1 MKKGLVAVLL
11 AALLASLCIGCGETT
26 TSSGGAGDTSTQ
38 TETSTKADLNAPDI
52 EGLTYESTVELEY
65 AERFK
70 IYRYEGGYSVIRV
83 YDGRDYILIPE
94 GGEVPSDLPGNVT
107 VMQKPLD
114 DIYIQA
120 TSSMCFFASLDAM
133 DHLRLSGTQIDG
145 WYVDEAVEAMENG
158 ELIFAGKY
166 SEPDYEL
173 LVSESCDLALEST
186 MLLHN
191 PEVLEKL
198 EEMGIPVFIERSTY
212 EKNPLAKIEWIKVIG
227 EMVDEPE
234 AAQEIYDVQKGYVQS
249 LDDFENTEKTV
260 AFFYVN
266 DNGVVVTRKSSDY
279 LPAMIELAGGRYCF
293 ENLGDPEKA
302 TSGVNMTMEEFY
314 ANTKDV
320 DYLIYNAS
328 IADPLESIDD
338 LIAINSLFA
347 DYKAVKEGNVWTTG
361 KSLHQATDALG
372 AMILDI
378 NTMLTNDS
386 AEELTYMKRLH

>member
-11 AALLASLCIGCGETT
+11 AALLASLCIGCGDTTTSGDGKSGMTQAETT
-26 TSSGGAGDTSTQ
+26 TNV
-38 TETSTKADLNAPDI
+38 DLNAPDI
-52 EGLTYESTVELEY
+52 EGLTYEATVELEY

-70 IYRYEGGYSVIRV
+70 IYRYEDGYSVIRV

-94 GGEVPSDLPGNVT
+94 GGEIPSDLPSSVT
-107 VMQKPLD
+107 VIQKPLEN
-114 DIYIQA
+114 IYIQA
-120 TSSMCFFASLDAM
+120 TSSMCFFSSLDAM

-145 WYVDEAVEAMENG
+145 WYVDKAVEAMQNG

-212 EKNPLAKIEWIKVIG
+212 EKNPMAKIEWIKVIG
-227 EMVDEPE
+227 ELVDEPE

-266 DNGVVVTRKSSDY
+266 DNGIVVTRKSADY

-314 ANTKDV
+314 ATTKDV

-328 IADPLESIDD
+328 IDDPLGSVDE
-338 LIAINSLFA
+338 LIEINSLFA

-378 NTMLTNDS
+378 NKMLTDDS

>member
-1 MKKGLVAVLL
+1 MKKRFAAVLAAVLL
-11 AALLASLCIGCGETT
+11 GCICMTGCGASTGTEENTAKT
-26 TSSGGAGDTSTQ
+26 ESSTGLDP
-38 TETSTKADLNAPDI
+38 NAPEI
-52 EGLTYESTVELEY
+52 EGLTYESTVNLEY
-65 AERFK
+65 SERFK

-94 GGEVPSDLPGNVT
+94 NGTVPEDLPASVT
-107 VMQKPLD
+107 VMQKPLNN
-114 DIYIQA
+114 IYIQA

-133 DHLRLSGTQIDG
+133 DHLRLSGTQEEG
-145 WYVDEAVEAMENG
+145 WYIDEAVEAMQNG
-158 ELIFAGKY
+158 ELLFAGKY
-166 SEPDYEL
+166 SEPDYEM
-173 LVSESCDLALEST
+173 LVAESCDLALEST

-191 PEVLEKL
+191 PEVMEKL
-198 EEMGIPVFIERSTY
+198 EEMGIPVFIERSNY
-212 EKNPLAKIEWIKVIG
+212 EKNPLAKTEWIKVIG

-234 AAQEIYDVQKGYVQS
+234 RAEELFEVQKGYVQS

-260 AFFYVN
+260 AFFFVN
-266 DNGVVVTRKSSDY
+266 DNGVVVTRKSDDY

-314 ANTKDV
+314 ASTKDV

-361 KSLHQATDALG
+361 KSLHQATGALG
-372 AMILDI
+372 GMILDI
-378 NTMLTNDS
+378 NTMLTDDS

>member
-1 MKKGLVAVLL
+1 MRKGLVAVLL
-11 AALLASLCIGCGETT
+11 AALLAGLCVGCGSTESSNGTT
-26 TSSGGAGDTSTQ
+26 EDTQQ
-38 TETSTKADLNAPDI
+38 TESQTGLDPNAPEI
-52 EGLTYESTVELEY
+52 EGLTYESTVNLEY

-94 GGEVPSDLPGNVT
+94 GGEVPEDLPSSVT
-107 VMQKPLD
+107 VIHKPLEN
-114 DIYIQA
+114 IYIQA

-133 DHLRLSGTQIDG
+133 DHLRLSGTKEDG
-145 WYVDEAVEAMENG
+145 WYIDEAVEAMKNG
-158 ELIFAGKY
+158 ELLFAGKY
-166 SEPDYEL
+166 SEPDYEM
-173 LVSESCDLALEST
+173 LVSESCDLAFEST

-191 PEVLEKL
+191 PEVQEKL
-198 EEMGIPVFIERSTY
+198 EEMGIPVFIERSNY
-212 EKNPLAKIEWIKVIG
+212 EKEPLAKTEWIKVVG

-234 AAQEIYDVQKGYVQS
+234 KAEELFEVQKGYVQS
-249 LDDFENTEKTV
+249 LDDFQNTEKTV

-266 DNGVVVTRKSSDY
+266 DNGVVVTRKSDDY

-328 IADPLESIDD
+328 IADPLESVDD
-338 LIAINSLFA
+338 LIAINALFA
-347 DYKAVKEGNVWTTG
+347 DYKAVKEGHVWTTG

-372 AMILDI
+372 GMILDI
-378 NTMLTNDS
+378 NQMLTDDS
-386 AEELTYMKRLH
+386 AEELTYMKHLH

>member
-1 MKKGLVAVLL
+1 
-11 AALLASLCIGCGETT
+11 
-26 TSSGGAGDTSTQ
+26 
-38 TETSTKADLNAPDI
+38 
-52 EGLTYESTVELEY
+52 
-65 AERFK
+65 
-70 IYRYEGGYSVIRV
+70 
-83 YDGRDYILIPE
+83 
-94 GGEVPSDLPGNVT
+94 
-107 VMQKPLD
+107 
-114 DIYIQA
+114 
-120 TSSMCFFASLDAM
+120 
-133 DHLRLSGTQIDG
+133 
-145 WYVDEAVEAMENG
+145 MENG

>member
-11 AALLASLCIGCGETT
+11 AALLASLCIGCGDATTSSDGKSGMTQAETT
-26 TSSGGAGDTSTQ
+26 TNV
-38 TETSTKADLNAPDI
+38 DLNAPDI

-70 IYRYEGGYSVIRV
+70 IYRYEDGYSVIRV

-94 GGEVPSDLPGNVT
+94 GGEVPDGLPSSVT
-107 VMQKPLD
+107 VLQKPLD
-114 DIYIQA
+114 NIYIQA
-120 TSSMCFFASLDAM
+120 TSSMCFFDSLDAM
-133 DHLRLSGTQIDG
+133 DHLRMSGTRQDG
-145 WYVDEAVEAMENG
+145 WYIDSAIEAMQNG
-158 ELIFAGKY
+158 ELLFAGKY
-166 SEPDYEL
+166 SEPDYEM
-173 LVSESCDLALEST
+173 LVAESCDLALEST

-227 EMVDEPE
+227 EMVDEQE
-234 AAQEIYDVQKGYVQS
+234 AAQKLYEEQKGYVQS

-266 DNGVVVTRKSSDY
+266 DNGIVVTRKSADY

-314 ANTKDV
+314 ASTKDV

-328 IADPLESIDD
+328 IADPLESVDE
-338 LIAINSLFA
+338 LIAINELFA

-378 NTMLTNDS
+378 NTMLTDDS

>member
-1 MKKGLVAVLL
+1 MKIRFAAVLS
-11 AALLASLCIGCGETT
+11 AALFICFCITGCG
-26 TSSGGAGDTSTQ
+26 ASTG
-38 TETSTKADLNAPDI
+38 TDENTVKIEKNIGIDSDI
-52 EGLTYESTVELEY
+52 LELEGLTYESTVQLDY
-65 AERFK
+65 AERFQ

-94 GGEVPSDLPGNVT
+94 NGTVPEDLPSSVT
-107 VMQKPLD
+107 VMQKPLNN
-114 DIYIQA
+114 IYIQA

-133 DHLRLSGTQIDG
+133 DHLRLSGTQEEG
-145 WYVDEAVEAMENG
+145 WYIDEAVEAMQNG
-158 ELIFAGKY
+158 ELLFAGKY
-166 SEPDYEL
+166 SEPDYEM
-173 LVSESCDLALEST
+173 LVAESCDLALEST

-191 PEVLEKL
+191 PEVMEKL
-198 EEMGIPVFIERSTY
+198 EEMGIPVFIERSNY
-212 EKNPLAKIEWIKVIG
+212 EKHPLAKTEWIKVIG

-234 AAQEIYDVQKGYVQS
+234 KAEELFEVQKGYVQS
-249 LDDFENTEKTV
+249 LDEFENTEKTV

-266 DNGVVVTRKSSDY
+266 DNGVVVTRKSDDY

-314 ANTKDV
+314 ASTKDV

-372 AMILDI
+372 GMILDI
-378 NTMLTNDS
+378 NTMLTDDS

>member
-1 MKKGLVAVLL
+1 MKKRFVAVVT
-11 AALLASLCIGCGETT
+11 AIALTCLCFTGCSTSNGTDKETV
-26 TSSGGAGDTSTQ
+26 Q
-38 TETSTKADLNAPDI
+38 TESSTGLDPNAPEI
-52 EGLTYESTVELEY
+52 EGLTYESTVKLEY
-65 AERFK
+65 SERFK

-94 GGEVPSDLPGNVT
+94 GGEIPTNLPASVT
-107 VMQKPLD
+107 VMQKPLEN
-114 DIYIQA
+114 IYIQS

-133 DHLRLSGTQIDG
+133 DHLRLSGTQEDG
-145 WYVDEAVEAMENG
+145 WYIDEAVEAMQNG
-158 ELIFAGKY
+158 ELLFAGKY
-166 SEPDYEL
+166 SEPDYEM
-173 LVSESCDLALEST
+173 LVAESCDLALEST

-191 PEVLEKL
+191 PEVMEKL
-198 EEMGIPVFIERSTY
+198 EEMGIPVFIERSNY

-227 EMVDEPE
+227 EMVEEPE
-234 AAQEIYDVQKGYVQS
+234 KAEELFEIQKGYVQS
-249 LDDFENTEKTV
+249 LDEFENTEKTV

-266 DNGVVVTRKSSDY
+266 DNGVVVTRKSDDY

-314 ANTKDV
+314 ASTKDV

-338 LIAINSLFA
+338 LIAMNSLFA

-361 KSLHQATDALG
+361 KSLHQATDSLG
-372 AMILDI
+372 GMILDL
-378 NTMLTNDS
+378 NTMLTDDS
-386 AEELTYMKRLH
+386 AEELTYIKRLH

>member
-1 MKKGLVAVLL
+1 MKKRFAAVLAAVLL
-11 AALLASLCIGCGETT
+11 TCFCVTSCGASTGTEENATKT
-26 TSSGGAGDTSTQ
+26 ESSTGLDP
-38 TETSTKADLNAPDI
+38 NAPEI
-52 EGLTYESTVELEY
+52 EGLTYESTVKLEY
-65 AERFK
+65 SERFK

-94 GGEVPSDLPGNVT
+94 KGTVPEDLPSSVT
-107 VMQKPLD
+107 VIQKPLNN
-114 DIYIQA
+114 IYIQA

-133 DHLRLSGTQIDG
+133 DHLRLSGTQEDG
-145 WYVDEAVEAMENG
+145 WYIDEAVKAMQNG
-158 ELIFAGKY
+158 ELLFAGKY
-166 SEPDYEL
+166 SEPDYEM
-173 LVSESCDLALEST
+173 LVAESCDLALEST

-191 PEVLEKL
+191 PEVMEKL
-198 EEMGIPVFIERSTY
+198 EEMGIPVFIERSNY
-212 EKNPLAKIEWIKVIG
+212 EKNPLAKTEWIKVIG

-234 AAQEIYDVQKGYVQS
+234 KAEELFEVQKGYVQS

-260 AFFYVN
+260 AFFFVN
-266 DNGVVVTRKSSDY
+266 DNGVVVTRKSDDY

-314 ANTKDV
+314 ASTKDV

-372 AMILDI
+372 GMILDI
-378 NTMLTNDS
+378 NTMLTDDS

>member
-11 AALLASLCIGCGETT
+11 AALLTGLCMGCGSTDHSDET
-26 TSSGGAGDTSTQ
+26 SKNGQQ
-38 TETSTKADLNAPDI
+38 TESQTGIDPNAPEI
-52 EGLTYESTVELEY
+52 EGLTYESTVNLEY

-94 GGEVPSDLPGNVT
+94 DGNVPEDLPSSVT
-107 VMQKPLD
+107 VIHKPLD
-114 DIYIQA
+114 NIYIQA

-133 DHLRLSGTQIDG
+133 DALRLSGTKEDG
-145 WYVDEAVEAMENG
+145 WYIDAAVEAMRNG
-158 ELIFAGKY
+158 DLLFAGKY
-166 SEPDYEL
+166 SEPDYEML
-173 LVSESCDLALEST
+173 IAESCDLALEST

-191 PEVLEKL
+191 PEVQEKL
-198 EEMGIPVFIERSTY
+198 EEMGIPVFIERSNY
-212 EKNPLAKIEWIKVIG
+212 EKQPLAKTEWIKVIG
-227 EMVDEPE
+227 EMVGEPE
-234 AAQEIYDVQKGYVQS
+234 KAEELFEIQKGYVQS
-249 LDDFENTEKTV
+249 LEDFQNTEKTV

-266 DNGVVVTRKSSDY
+266 DNGVVVTRKSDDY

-314 ANTKDV
+314 ASTKDV

-328 IADPLESIDD
+328 IADPLESVDD
-338 LIAINSLFA
+338 LIEINALFA
-347 DYKAVKEGNVWTTG
+347 DYKAVKEGHVWTTG

-372 AMILDI
+372 GMILDI
-378 NTMLTNDS
+378 NKMLTDEN
-386 AEELTYMKRLH
+386 AEELTYIKHLH

>member
-1 MKKGLVAVLL
+1 MRKGLVAVLL
-11 AALLASLCIGCGETT
+11 AALMAGLCVGCGATES
-26 TSSGGAGDTSTQ
+26 SSGTTDDTQQ
-38 TETSTKADLNAPDI
+38 TESQTGLDPNAPEI
-52 EGLTYESTVELEY
+52 EGLTYESTVNLEY

-94 GGEVPSDLPGNVT
+94 GGEVPEDLPSSVT
-107 VMQKPLD
+107 VIHKPLEN
-114 DIYIQA
+114 IYIQA

-133 DHLRLSGTQIDG
+133 DHLRLSGTKEDG
-145 WYVDEAVEAMENG
+145 WYIDEAVEAMKNG
-158 ELIFAGKY
+158 ELLFAGKY
-166 SEPDYEL
+166 SEPDYEM
-173 LVSESCDLALEST
+173 LVSESCDLAFEST

-191 PEVLEKL
+191 PEVQEKL
-198 EEMGIPVFIERSTY
+198 EEMGIPVFIERSNY
-212 EKNPLAKIEWIKVIG
+212 EKEPLAKTEWVKVVG

-234 AAQEIYDVQKGYVQS
+234 KAEELFEVQKGYVQS
-249 LDDFENTEKTV
+249 LDDFQNTEKTV

-266 DNGVVVTRKSSDY
+266 DNGVVVTRKSDDY

-328 IADPLESIDD
+328 IADPLESVDD
-338 LIAINSLFA
+338 LIAINALFA
-347 DYKAVKEGNVWTTG
+347 DYKAVKEGHVWTTG

-372 AMILDI
+372 GMILDI
-378 NTMLTNDS
+378 NQMLTDES
-386 AEELTYMKRLH
+386 AEELNYMKHLH

>member
-1 MKKGLVAVLL
+1 MKKRIVAVLM
-11 AALLASLCIGCGETT
+11 AALMTCLCIGCGGTT
-26 TSSGGAGDTSTQ
+26 DSGQTTGDSAAQ
-38 TETSTKADLNAPDI
+38 TESSTKVDLNAPTI

-94 GGEVPSDLPGNVT
+94 GGTVPSDLPSSVT
-107 VMQKPLD
+107 VIHKPLD
-114 DIYIQA
+114 NIYIQA

-133 DHLRLSGTQIDG
+133 DALRLSGTKVDG
-145 WYVDEAVEAMENG
+145 WYIDDAVEAMEDG
-158 ELIFAGKY
+158 ELLFAGKY
-166 SEPDYEL
+166 SEPDYEM

-198 EEMGIPVFIERSTY
+198 EEMGIPVFIERSNY
-212 EKNPLAKIEWIKVIG
+212 EKHPLAKTEWIKIIG
-227 EMVDEPE
+227 EMVDQPDK
-234 AAQEIYDVQKGYVQS
+234 AQELFDVQKGYVQS

-266 DNGVVVTRKSSDY
+266 DNGVVVTRKSDDY

-314 ANTKDV
+314 ASTKDV

-338 LIAINSLFA
+338 LIEINALFA

-372 AMILDI
+372 GMILDI
-378 NTMLTNDS
+378 NTMLTDDS

>member
-1 MKKGLVAVLL
+1 MKKRFLESLAVVLL
-11 AALLASLCIGCGETT
+11 ICFCITGCGSATTAETDKNT
-26 TSSGGAGDTSTQ
+26 AQ
-38 TETSTKADLNAPDI
+38 TESSTGLDPNAPEI

-70 IYRYEGGYSVIRV
+70 MYRYEGGYSVIRV

-94 GGEVPSDLPGNVT
+94 GGEIPSDLPSSVT
-107 VMQKPLD
+107 VMQKPLEN
-114 DIYIQA
+114 IYIQA

-133 DHLRLSGTQIDG
+133 EHLRLSGTQEDG
-145 WYVDEAVEAMENG
+145 WYIDEAIEAMQNQ
-158 ELIFAGKY
+158 ELLFAGKY
-166 SEPDYEL
+166 SEPDYEMM
-173 LVSESCDLALEST
+173 VAESCDLALEST
-186 MLLHN
+186 MILHN
-191 PEVLEKL
+191 PEVLEKI
-198 EEMGIPVFIERSTY
+198 EEMGIPVFIERSNY
-212 EKNPLAKIEWIKVIG
+212 EKEPLAKTEWIKVIG

-234 AAQEIYDVQKGYVQS
+234 KAEELFEIQKEYVKS

-260 AFFYVN
+260 AFFFVN
-266 DNGVVVTRKSSDY
+266 DNGVVVTRKSDDY

-314 ANTKDV
+314 ASTKDV

-328 IADPLESIDD
+328 IADPLESIED
-338 LIAINSLFA
+338 LITINSLFA

-372 AMILDI
+372 EMVLDI
-378 NTMLTNDS
+378 HTMLTDEQ

>member
-1 MKKGLVAVLL
+1 MKKRFLESVAVVLL
-11 AALLASLCIGCGETT
+11 TCFCITGCGSATT
-26 TSSGGAGDTSTQ
+26 TETDKNTAQ
-38 TETSTKADLNAPDI
+38 TESSTGLDPNAPEI

-70 IYRYEGGYSVIRV
+70 MYRYEGGYSVIRV

-94 GGEVPSDLPGNVT
+94 GGEVPSDLPSSVT
-107 VMQKPLD
+107 VMQKPLEN
-114 DIYIQA
+114 IYIQA

-133 DHLRLSGTQIDG
+133 EHLRLSGTQEDG
-145 WYVDEAVEAMENG
+145 WYIDEAVEAMQNQ
-158 ELIFAGKY
+158 ELLFAGKY
-166 SEPDYEL
+166 SEPDYEMM
-173 LVSESCDLALEST
+173 VAESCDLALEST
-186 MLLHN
+186 MILHN
-191 PEVLEKL
+191 PEVLEKI
-198 EEMGIPVFIERSTY
+198 EEMGIPVFIERSNY
-212 EKNPLAKIEWIKVIG
+212 EKEPLAKTEWIKVIG

-234 AAQEIYDVQKGYVQS
+234 KAEELFEIQKEYVKS

-260 AFFYVN
+260 AFFFVN
-266 DNGVVVTRKSSDY
+266 DNGVVVTRKSDDY

-314 ANTKDV
+314 ASTKDV

-328 IADPLESIDD
+328 IADPLESIED

-372 AMILDI
+372 EMVLDI
-378 NTMLTNDS
+378 HTMLTDEQ

>member
-11 AALLASLCIGCGETT
+11 AALLASFCIGCGATVP
-26 TSSGGAGDTSTQ
+26 SDGGTAASVSQ
-38 TETSTKADLNAPDI
+38 TETSTKEDSNAPVI
-52 EGLTYESTVELEY
+52 EGLTYASTVELEY

-70 IYRYEGGYSVIRV
+70 IYRYEDGYSVIRV

-94 GGEVPSDLPGNVT
+94 GGEIPSDLPSSVT
-107 VMQKPLD
+107 IIQKPLEN
-114 DIYIQA
+114 IYIQA
-120 TSSMCFFASLDAM
+120 TSSMCFFSSLDAM

-145 WYVDEAVEAMENG
+145 WYVDKAVEAMENG

-173 LVSESCDLALEST
+173 LVAESCDLALEST

-212 EKNPLAKIEWIKVIG
+212 EKNPMAKIEWIKVIG
-227 EMVDEPE
+227 ELVDEPE
-234 AAQEIYDVQKGYVQS
+234 AAQEIYEVQKGYVQS

-266 DNGVVVTRKSSDY
+266 DNGIVVTRKSADY

-328 IADPLESIDD
+328 IDDPLESVDE
-338 LIAINSLFA
+338 LIEINSLFA

-378 NTMLTNDS
+378 NKMLTDDT
-386 AEELTYMKRLH
+386 AQELTYMKRLH